1 MLFRSKE
8 KSKEVAILD
17 IGSRKITCMVAERG
31 FDGDFVIKASG
42 QSLYNGF
49 RNGEF
54 FEPDK
59 LSDCISFAIKQ
70 AQEKLGKAIKSLCVG
85 VPGEFCVVATSEA
98 STTFHSKKRI
108 EDHDLKELATK
119 ANVFKNVGNSK
130 NVEVSPIYF
139 VVDNVSK
146 TYEPVGVVANKIS
159 GLYSFTFADK
169 YFLKKVENSLKQA
182 GVYDYSFVNGCSAEA
197 TYLASA
203 FNKQNKCILFDVGH
217 ISTNVM
223 VSEGEGLV
231 FQYTFSLGSG
241 YIAGD
246 LCQLLNISFD
256 RAMQLLNKVNLNLEF
271 AENDNYTLSDGVM
284 VQAELSNKVVKAR
297 IEQFAEYIK
306 KSFAYC
312 DKPIDSNIAL
322 LLTGGGLSYIKGAD
336 EYLSACLGK
345 TVTLVENSNPQ
356 HNKNEY
362 SSSYGLIEKAFKKP
376 VKRGFWRK

>member
-1 MLFRSKE
+1 MLFKSKE
-8 KSKEVAILD
+8 KSREVAVLD

-54 FEPDK
+54 FEPEK
-59 LSDCISFAIKQ
+59 LFDCISFAIKQ
-70 AQEKLGKAIKSLCVG
+70 AQDKLGKTIKSIYVG
-85 VPGEFCVVATSEA
+85 VPGEFSVVATSEA
-98 STTFHSKKRI
+98 STTFRSKKRV
-108 EDHDLKELATK
+108 EEHDLKELSIK
-119 ANVFKNVGNSK
+119 ANVFNNVGNRK
-130 NVEVSPIYF
+130 KIQVDPIYY
-139 VVDNVSK
+139 VVDNVQK
-146 TYEPVGVVANKIS
+146 THDPVSIVANKIS
-159 GLYSFTFADK
+159 GLYSFTFADN
-169 YFLKKVENSLKQA
+169 YFIKRVENCLKKCSI
-182 GVYDYSFVNGCSAEA
+182 YDCQFVNGCTAEA
-197 TYLASA
+197 IYLASNC
-203 FNKQNKCILFDVGH
+203 NKDNKAILFDVGH
-217 ISTNVM
+217 LSTNIM

-246 LCQLLNISFD
+246 LCQLLNVSFD
-256 RAMQLLNKVNLNLEF
+256 RAMQLLNKINLNLEF

-297 IEQFAEYIK
+297 IEQIAEYIK

-312 DKPIDSNIAL
+312 DKAIDSNIAI

-336 EYLSACLGK
+336 AYLSLCLGK
-345 TVTLVENSNPQ
+345 AVTLVESTNPQ

-362 SSSYGLIEKAFKKP
+362 SSSYGLIEKAFKTPAK
-376 VKRGFWRK
+376 KGFWRK